1 MTKEEIKALIATA
14 IAGQGTNVDGG
25 GQLPNILNAIVD
37 AIPEAGM
44 PKPKYFL
51 TREIVDG
58 QEHTYQ
64 EVASV
69 LGITEDEVEKIFNAD
84 CIGFKYDFNRTDTL
98 IHIEKSEYKIDGIY
112 AGVFGSTGVDY
123 GVEIE
128 YYQENR
134 RVQFFYHD
142 V

>member
-69 LGITEDEVEKIFNAD
+69 LGITEDEVENIFNAD
-84 CIGFKYDFNRTDTL
+84 CIGFKYDYNRTDTL
-98 IHIEKSEYKIDGIY
+98 IHIEKTEFKIDGIY
-112 AGVFGSTGVDY
+112 FGVFGSTGEDG
-123 GVEIE
+123 GVAIE

-134 RVQFFYHD
+134 KVHFSYHE